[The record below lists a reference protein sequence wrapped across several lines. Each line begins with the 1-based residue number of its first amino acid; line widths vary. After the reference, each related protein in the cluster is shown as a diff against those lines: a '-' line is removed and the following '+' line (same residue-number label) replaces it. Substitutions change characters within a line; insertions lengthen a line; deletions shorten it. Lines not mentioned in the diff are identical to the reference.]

1 MLEMGSDLQAT
12 SVHRNMILLDQK
24 KKTILPFNQMP
35 NSNPAPR
42 DPSLVKTSGGIKVL
56 CI

>member
-24 KKTILPFNQMP
+24 KKKTILPFNQMP

-42 DPSLVKTSGGIKVL
+42 DPSVVIKQK
-56 CI
+56 